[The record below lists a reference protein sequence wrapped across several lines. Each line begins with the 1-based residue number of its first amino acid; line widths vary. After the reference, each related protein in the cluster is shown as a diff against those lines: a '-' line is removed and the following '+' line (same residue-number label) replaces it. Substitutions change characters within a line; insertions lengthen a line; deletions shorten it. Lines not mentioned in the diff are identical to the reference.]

1 MEPNAIAELA
11 NQAVLLT
18 ILISAPFVLAAA
30 FVGLLIGFLQALM
43 QLQEQTI
50 VYALKVAIV
59 FALIVVLGGW
69 ASEKVVAFGHRAL
82 NNIVK
87 IR

>member
-1 MEPNAIAELA
+1 MDPRTITDLA

-30 FVGLLIGFLQALM
+30 FIGLIVGFVQALM
-43 QLQEQTI
+43 QLQEQTV
-50 VYALKVAIV
+50 VYAVKVAV
-59 FALIVVLGGW
+59 VLALIVVLGGW
-69 ASEKVVAFGHRAL
+69 GAEKILSYAQRTFSSV
-82 NNIVK
+82 VK